1 MWEQSTLWIEHLND
15 WFVSLFSDKMHPLLK
30 EVNVYSRENHGLEM
44 QLNSFIF
51 PLLRPRGKHYKELKE
66 REKNKTVLS
75 LKKRAVFLVS
85 NAITSIGFG
94 WNDPFS
100 FPSVSNFLR
109 QKTTKNI
116 QSWKF
121 SFKNS
126 SVDIINGLLLR
137 WQLTRV
143 LELGRRRHKGT

>member
-75 LKKRAVFLVS
+75 LKKRAVFLVFQC
-85 NAITSIGFG
+85 NHIDRFWLKWPIL
-94 WNDPFS
+94 FS
-100 FPSVSNFLR
+100 LCQQFPSAEDN
-109 QKTTKNI
+109 QKYPVLKIFI
-116 QSWKF
+116 QKLISWHHKRLII
-121 SFKNS
+121 KVTINS
-126 SVDIINGLLLR
+126 STGIGS
-137 WQLTRV
+137 TAS
-143 LELGRRRHKGT
+143 